1 MSGFSN
7 LSLPRWPE
15 EDAPLALPAGFHP
28 DGVLGGLNL
37 GGPVFDRDA
46 WANGTHFLS
55 PFGIPSEHP
64 TDTVWQER
72 EISPPALNP
81 NDPIFRMPQLPIQ
94 TARSRADTEL
104 TASEALRSYLRGR
117 EKFEPKA
124 YNDNPKHP
132 DRGTMT
138 IGYGH
143 TQDVGTLSARYP
155 NGIPEPVAR
164 SILDADILPAIAAV
178 RRNLR
183 VPVSQN
189 QFDAL
194 VDYAFNAGAGALAS
208 SPMLQHLNAGNPEA
222 AADAFAT
229 SRITQKGQVLQGLK
243 NRRADEADMFR
254 LGSYTRR

>member
-1 MSGFSN
+1 MPGFSN

-15 EDAPLALPAGFHP
+15 EDAPLALPPGFHP
-28 DGVLGGLNL
+28 DGLLGGLNL
-37 GGPVFDRDA
+37 GAPGADIDS
-46 WANGTHFLS
+46 WANGTHILS
-55 PFGIPSEHP
+55 PLSMPSEHP
-64 TDTVWQER
+64 PNTAWQER
-72 EISPPALNP
+72 EISPPVLNP
-81 NDPIFRMPQLPIQ
+81 NDPIFRVPQLPVQ
-94 TARSRADTEL
+94 TARSRSDTDL

-117 EKFEPKA
+117 ERFEPKT
-124 YNDNPKHP
+124 YNDNPKNP

-143 TQDVGTLSARYP
+143 TQDVGALSARYP
-155 NGIPEPVAR
+155 DGIPEPVAR
-164 SILDADILPAIAAV
+164 SILDADILPAVAAV
-178 RRNLR
+178 RRHLR

-208 SPMLQHLNAGNPEA
+208 SPMLRHLNAGNPEA
-222 AADAFAT
+222 AAAAFAT

-254 LGSYTRR
+254 SGSYTMR